1 MEVPILMCT
10 FLIVSMQLGFAM
22 LEVGCVR
29 QEHRMTVLAKNIL
42 DSMISSL
49 SFAIAC
55 DVLKP
60 SIVLSAA
67 GRTENYLIFLHWA
80 FLSTSVTICSGS
92 MAERTHLV
100 AYLCYAVVMS
110 GFAYP
115 ILAES
120 VWGHG
125 DSVLGSNF
133 RGSAAGHSYYDY
145 AGGGVVH
152 LAGGVAALVGN
163 LMVGRRILRPPV
175 KDFLPKTTESAE
187 SSNPGPEE
195 KNRMGDKELLT
206 ETWHRRFD
214 NPEDDE
220 KEFRANSYLQIMGI
234 FNLWVGC
241 YGFNACP
248 AFLRNDRS
256 SFADASLAAWN
267 TTLAASAGA
276 LGAFLHQHLFQ
287 ERMDIGF
294 ICNGV
299 LSGLVASTACCDV
312 LFTILATVIGFLAGF
327 VVYPA
332 GSYLLRRLLVDD
344 PADAIAVH
352 GGGGLFSVTV
362 AAFSHPDCI
371 THAAHALC
379 HSGHHWGWQLLAQ
392 LRGAAVIIAWTT
404 AVVMPVWALFLLSET
419 IRSLELEE
427 LVALYERLCDSELG
441 VASKQEPALQSA
453 AQRSWVVRRLLRHSS
468 LDLHDLREDVL
479 DAIHDTKTALEME
492 SRVVRLFVGIAKVLR
507 RCRLICDACRLR
519 LRIPPFAELVGLGA
533 LSKEGNTVADASR
546 GVLSSSAE
554 RSNEEAA
561 TPLRL
566 QLERLNRQVQN
577 QGILL
582 QRLSRGRRHSGWRR
596 SNLYSVAE
604 ATEPTAQEE
613 ANAQE
618 EGNESAGAVRL
629 LADVAVT
636 QQDPPAPP
644 SPVPRPP
651 VASATVP
658 RIPAPGLP
666 VASTRGREIQ
676 RSEEHGDLSL
686 LHVRSTTP
694 EDRPRNAAHL
704 HPSASSHSV
713 ASASTVSD
721 KSMGML
727 TPRSEGDETPP
738 PTMYGRGISPSSP
751 GSGRGGRHRSSE
763 PDAST
768 VAAVAAQLASLL
780 QAQQC
785 LSSTLQETGADLPR
799 LRLAGPGSEPL
810 SVRSRQ
816 SHSTRTS
823 RSLSSVAVGL
833 VRNVSGRSAESTSTD
848 GTAVGM

>member
-1 MEVPILMCT
+1 
-10 FLIVSMQLGFAM
+10 
-22 LEVGCVR
+22 
-29 QEHRMTVLAKNIL
+29 
-42 DSMISSL
+42 
-49 SFAIAC
+49 
-55 DVLKP
+55 
-60 SIVLSAA
+60 
-67 GRTENYLIFLHWA
+67 
-80 FLSTSVTICSGS
+80 
-92 MAERTHLV
+92 
-100 AYLCYAVVMS
+100 MS

-120 VWGHG
+120 VWGDSQAQLSHAIRGGRYLQEVADVYSTISRG

-133 RGSAAGHSYYDY
+133 RDSAAGHSYYDY

-187 SSNPGPEE
+187 SSNSGDWDCRLLCRPEE
-195 KNRMGDKELLT
+195 KNRVGDRELLT

-256 SFADASLAAWN
+256 SFADASLATWN

-294 ICNGV
+294 LCNGV

-312 LFTILATVIGFLAGF
+312 LFTILATGIGFLAGF

-332 GSYLLRRLLVDD
+332 GSYLLRRLRVDD

-362 AAFSHPDCI
+362 AAFSHPDCT

-379 HSGHHWGWQLLAQ
+379 HSGRHWGWQLLAQ

-404 AVVMPVWALFLLSET
+404 AVVTPVWALFLLSET

-427 LVALYERLCDSELG
+427 LVAFYERLCDSELG
-441 VASKQEPALQSA
+441 VVSKQEPALQSA
-453 AQRSWVVRRLLRHSS
+453 AQRSWIVRRLLRHSS
-468 LDLHDLREDVL
+468 VDLHDLREDVL

-492 SRVVRLFVGIAKVLR
+492 SRVVRLFLGIAKVLR
-507 RCRLICDACRLR
+507 RCRLIRDVCRLR

-533 LSKEGNTVADASR
+533 LSKEGSTVADASR

-561 TPLRL
+561 IPLRL

-604 ATEPTAQEE
+604 VSEPTAQEE
-613 ANAQE
+613 ANVQ
-618 EGNESAGAVRL
+618 
-629 LADVAVT
+629 
-636 QQDPPAPP
+636 
-644 SPVPRPP
+644 
-651 VASATVP
+651 
-658 RIPAPGLP
+658 
-666 VASTRGREIQ
+666 
-676 RSEEHGDLSL
+676 
-686 LHVRSTTP
+686 
-694 EDRPRNAAHL
+694 
-704 HPSASSHSV
+704 
-713 ASASTVSD
+713 
-721 KSMGML
+721 
-727 TPRSEGDETPP
+727 
-738 PTMYGRGISPSSP
+738 
-751 GSGRGGRHRSSE
+751 
-763 PDAST
+763 
-768 VAAVAAQLASLL
+768 
-780 QAQQC
+780 
-785 LSSTLQETGADLPR
+785 
-799 LRLAGPGSEPL
+799 
-810 SVRSRQ
+810 
-816 SHSTRTS
+816 
-823 RSLSSVAVGL
+823 
-833 VRNVSGRSAESTSTD
+833 
-848 GTAVGM
+848 

>member
-1 MEVPILMCT
+1 MQVPILMCT

-42 DSMISSL
+42 DSVISSL

-125 DSVLGSNF
+125 DSALGSNF
-133 RGSAAGHSYYDY
+133 HDSVAGHSYYDY

-187 SSNPGPEE
+187 GSNPGPAD
-195 KNRMGDKELLT
+195 KNRLGELLA

-248 AFLRNDRS
+248 AFLRNDHS
-256 SFADASLAAWN
+256 SFADASLAVWN

-276 LGAFLHQHLFQ
+276 LGAFFHQHLFQ

-299 LSGLVASTACCDV
+299 LSGLVASTACCDA
-312 LFTILATVIGFLAGF
+312 LCTILATATGFLAGF

-332 GSYLLRRLLVDD
+332 GSYVLRRQRVDD

-352 GGGGLFSVTV
+352 GGGGLFSVTI

-371 THAAHALC
+371 THEAHLLC
-379 HSGHHWGWQLLAQ
+379 CSGHHWGWQLLAQ

-419 IRSLELEE
+419 IRSFELEE
-427 LVALYERLCDSELG
+427 LVAVYERLCDSELG
-441 VASKQEPALQSA
+441 MASKQEPALQSA
-453 AQRSWVVRRLLRHSS
+453 AERSWVVRRLFRHTSW
-468 LDLHDLREDVL
+468 DRHDLREDVL

-492 SRVVRLFVGIAKVLR
+492 SRVVRLFVCSAKVLR
-507 RCRLICDACRLR
+507 RCRLIRNASRLR
-519 LRIPPFAELVGLGA
+519 LRIPPFAELVGIGA

-546 GVLSSSAE
+546 GVLSSSGE
-554 RSNEEAA
+554 TSNEEAA

-566 QLERLNRQVQN
+566 QLDRLNRQVQT

-596 SNLYSVAE
+596 SSLYSVAE
-604 ATEPTAQEE
+604 VSEPSTQEE
-613 ANAQE
+613 ANVQE
-618 EGNESAGAVRL
+618 EDNESAGAVLL
-629 LADVAVT
+629 LADL
-636 QQDPPAPP
+636 QDPPAPP

-651 VASATVP
+651 VASPTVP

-666 VASTRGREIQ
+666 LASTRGREIQ

-694 EDRPRNAAHL
+694 EDRPRNAA
-704 HPSASSHSV
+704 SSNSV

-738 PTMYGRGISPSSP
+738 PTMYGRGISPSSR
-751 GSGRGGRHRSSE
+751 GSGRGDRHRSSE

-780 QAQQC
+780 QAQQR
-785 LSSTLQETGADLPR
+785 LSSTLEETGAELPR
-799 LRLAGPGSEPL
+799 LRCGGPGSEPL
-810 SVRSRQ
+810 SARSRQ
-816 SHSTRTS
+816 SHSTRVS
-823 RSLSSVAVGL
+823 RSISSVAVGL
-833 VRNVSGRSAESTSTD
+833 VRNVSRRSVESTSTD

>member
-1 MEVPILMCT
+1 
-10 FLIVSMQLGFAM
+10 
-22 LEVGCVR
+22 
-29 QEHRMTVLAKNIL
+29 
-42 DSMISSL
+42 
-49 SFAIAC
+49 
-55 DVLKP
+55 
-60 SIVLSAA
+60 
-67 GRTENYLIFLHWA
+67 
-80 FLSTSVTICSGS
+80 
-92 MAERTHLV
+92 
-100 AYLCYAVVMS
+100 VVMS

-195 KNRMGDKELLT
+195 KNRVGDKELLT

-241 YGFNACP
+241 YGFNACT
-248 AFLRNDRS
+248 AFLRNDSS

-299 LSGLVASTACCDV
+299 LSGLVASTACCDA

-332 GSYLLRRLLVDD
+332 GSYLLRRLRVDD

-441 VASKQEPALQSA
+441 VVSKQEPALQSA

-492 SRVVRLFVGIAKVLR
+492 SRVVRLFVGMLHVLIPSGEKLAAIPSPDLSTVRNLKHDLQKICGVPHFRQKILHEGKALEEDVHLDASMESVLLVLAAFCDASEEEIKELVLSPCQGSVDKVEKILRRSIDPNAATSDGKTALMLASQDGYPEIAQLLLEARADMDAADHDGTTALVAACRDGEEDMICWFLGARADVNKADGNDCTPLVTALQEGQLDIARLLVQAGAGTGPGPQGNDLLYTECQCSEASLETVRLLLEARVDANTETEDGMTALAVASEKGHQEIVEMLLASKADANQTDVYGLTALAMPAHDPPSARGSCAPAAAGCIAKVLR
-507 RCRLICDACRLR
+507 RCRLIRDACRLR

-618 EGNESAGAVRL
+618 E
-629 LADVAVT
+629 
-636 QQDPPAPP
+636 
-644 SPVPRPP
+644 
-651 VASATVP
+651 
-658 RIPAPGLP
+658 
-666 VASTRGREIQ
+666 
-676 RSEEHGDLSL
+676 
-686 LHVRSTTP
+686 
-694 EDRPRNAAHL
+694 
-704 HPSASSHSV
+704 
-713 ASASTVSD
+713 
-721 KSMGML
+721 
-727 TPRSEGDETPP
+727 
-738 PTMYGRGISPSSP
+738 
-751 GSGRGGRHRSSE
+751 
-763 PDAST
+763 
-768 VAAVAAQLASLL
+768 
-780 QAQQC
+780 
-785 LSSTLQETGADLPR
+785 
-799 LRLAGPGSEPL
+799 
-810 SVRSRQ
+810 
-816 SHSTRTS
+816 
-823 RSLSSVAVGL
+823 
-833 VRNVSGRSAESTSTD
+833 
-848 GTAVGM
+848 